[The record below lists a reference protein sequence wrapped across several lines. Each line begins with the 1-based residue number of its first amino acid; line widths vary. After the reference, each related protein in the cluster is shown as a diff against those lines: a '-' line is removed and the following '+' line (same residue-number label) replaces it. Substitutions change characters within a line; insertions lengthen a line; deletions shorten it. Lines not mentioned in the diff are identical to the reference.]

1 MISMAESDN
10 YIRLVDGIL
19 SDEQAKR
26 TIKELDSFY
35 SYVES
40 MGISSKKK
48 VLLKTREEMKF
59 EYERSNWM

>member
-1 MISMAESDN
+1 MAESDN
-10 YIRLVDGIL
+10 YIRLVDGIQ

-48 VLLKTREEMKF
+48 VLLKTRDEMKF

>member
-1 MISMAESDN
+1 MAESDN
-10 YIRLVDGIL
+10 YIRLVDGAQ

-48 VLLKTREEMKF
+48 VLLKTRDEMKF

>member
-1 MISMAESDN
+1 MAESDN
-10 YIRLVDGIL
+10 YIRLVDGVQ

-48 VLLKTREEMKF
+48 VLLKTRDEMKF

>member
-1 MISMAESDN
+1 MAESDN
-10 YIRLVDGIL
+10 YIRLVDGIQ

-40 MGISSKKK
+40 MGISSRKK
-48 VLLKTREEMKF
+48 VLLKTRDEMKF
-59 EYERSNWM
+59 EYEKSNWM